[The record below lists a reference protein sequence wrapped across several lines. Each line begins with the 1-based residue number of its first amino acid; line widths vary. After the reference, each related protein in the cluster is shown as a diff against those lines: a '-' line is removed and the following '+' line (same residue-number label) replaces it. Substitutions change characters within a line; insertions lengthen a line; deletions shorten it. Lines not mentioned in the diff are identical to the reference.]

1 MSKIIDY
8 PTMATVKDAANQ
20 FSVSTA
26 FVRKLCRE
34 GRIRYTAIS
43 SRKWLVNLDSLARF
57 FEQGS
62 PRLNRPKSPTA
73 SARLPPTTKGGAIMA
88 YTYIHIVENYFVK
101 PSRGGYVLGT
111 LQTKKGGRRSLMN
124 GITYGS
130 LTEAMEAAVRNV
142 IHDCVVSREVKNLQ
156 EILAKAQLL
165 KEEISANV
173 QILNAHFPPK
183 ILPKAAISPTE
194 LPVTPSGKEG

>member
-1 MSKIIDY
+1 MAKTISY
-8 PTMATVKDAANQ
+8 PTMATVKEAAHQ
-20 FSVSTA
+20 FSVSAA

-43 SRKWLVNLDSLARF
+43 SRKWMVNLDSLAQF
-57 FEQGS
+57 FEQGES
-62 PRLNRPKSPTA
+62 MPEPSTI
-73 SARLPPTTKGGAIMA
+73 KGGAIMA

-156 EILAKAQLL
+156 EVLAKAQLL

-183 ILPKAAISPTE
+183 TLPKSEVPPTE
-194 LPVTPSGKEG
+194 PPATPSGKEV

>member
-1 MSKIIDY
+1 
-8 PTMATVKDAANQ
+8 
-20 FSVSTA
+20 
-26 FVRKLCRE
+26 
-34 GRIRYTAIS
+34 
-43 SRKWLVNLDSLARF
+43 
-57 FEQGS
+57 
-62 PRLNRPKSPTA
+62 
-73 SARLPPTTKGGAIMA
+73 
-88 YTYIHIVENYFVK
+88 VK

-124 GITYGS
+124 GIPYGS

-165 KEEISANV
+165 KEEISANA

-183 ILPKAAISPTE
+183 SLPKVMISPTE
-194 LPVTPSGKEG
+194 PPVTPLGKEV